1 VEAFIKKVT
10 VVGAGYV
17 GLSMAT
23 LLARHHDICVVD
35 LDVAKVECING
46 GGSPIDDKEVAE
58 KLASADSGIKAY
70 STLEEAIPG
79 SDFVVVA
86 TPTDYN
92 TETDHLDVSSVI
104 AVCNSIFTM
113 APQIQ
118 IVIKST
124 VQIGFVDK
132 IRAELP
138 GVNVFFSPEFL
149 REGRALL
156 DNLMPSRIVVG
167 SRSDQAQEFAKMLV
181 DASENPECPIV
192 FMESREAEAVKLFAN
207 GYLAMRVAFFN
218 ELDNFAMASGL
229 DAESIVK
236 AVSLDPRIGD
246 FYNNPSFGYGGYCFP
261 KDTKQLL
268 ANFDGIDNALI
279 AAFVESNE
287 IRKSTIAD
295 YIASQVSGVVGIY
308 KLAMKAGSDNYRSAA
323 IIDVI
328 KKLKAKNVDVLIFDP
343 VVEGEDLFGCVV
355 VKCFDSFV
363 NACDLVV
370 ANRSDK
376 ALSKAGCKVFTRDL
390 FGGDF

>member
-1 VEAFIKKVT
+1 MFVKKVT

-23 LLARHHDICVVD
+23 LLARHHDVCVVD
-35 LDVAKVECING
+35 LDVAKVECINR
-46 GGSPIDDKEVAE
+46 GGSPIDDKKVAE
-58 KLASADSGIKAY
+58 KLAAADSGIRAFTVLDE
-70 STLEEAIPG
+70 SIPG
-79 SDFVVVA
+79 SDFVVIA

-92 TETDHLDVSSVI
+92 PETGYFDVTSVM
-104 AVCNSIFTM
+104 AVCNSVFTM
-113 APQIQ
+113 APKTQ

-124 VQIGFVDK
+124 IPIGCVDK
-132 IRAELP
+132 IRKELP
-138 GVNVFFSPEFL
+138 GVNVFFCPEFL

-167 SRSDQAQEFAKMLV
+167 SFSEQAQVFAKMLV
-181 DASENPECPIV
+181 DASENPECPIIS
-192 FMESREAEAVKLFAN
+192 MESREAEAVKLFAN

-218 ELDNFAMASGL
+218 ELDNFAMASDL
-229 DAESIVK
+229 DAESVVK
-236 AVSLDPRIGD
+236 AVSLDSRIGD

-268 ANFDGIDNALI
+268 ADFDGIDNALI
-279 AAFVESNE
+279 AAIVESNE

-295 YIASQVSGVVGIY
+295 CIASQVTGIVGIY

-328 KKLKAKNVDVLIFDP
+328 KKLKAKSVDVVIFDSA
-343 VVEGEDLFGCVV
+343 VEGKELFGCEV

-363 NACDLVV
+363 NTCDLVV
-370 ANRSDK
+370 ANRSD
-376 ALSKAGCKVFTRDL
+376 SKLTEAGCKVFTRDL
-390 FGGDF
+390 FGGDL